1 MAWSVE
7 AVTGRRGMARF
18 IDVPWHLFDRR
29 RHPQWTPPLR
39 MMTRDLIDPSR
50 DPFYRR
56 AALQMF
62 VAAEGR
68 RLLGR
73 VAAVENRA
81 HNLRHGD
88 RVGFF
93 GFFECV
99 EDEAVAQALLAAAE
113 AWLRERGLAVARGPV
128 SPSMNHEC
136 GLLVEGCD
144 TESTILTPW
153 NPPWYDGLLTAAGY
167 RKVKD
172 LLGLA
177 LPPVVGGELAGRLAR
192 VVRRSA
198 ERAELTF
205 HDGTKA
211 PITEA
216 AASLWPLYVEAW
228 EDKWGFVPPTQEEF
242 AHLSRGLRPLVDP
255 RLSCMAEIRGEPVG
269 FWIFVRNFNKVFQ
282 KIPSGRLGPAAVW
295 HLLVGSRRVREGRVI
310 LFGIKKE
317 VRRMG
322 LYPAFV
328 HELVTRGVAAGMVKG
343 EGSWILEDDLDS
355 IGPLESMGA
364 RTHKRWRIYEKEL
377 APY

>member
-29 RHPQWTPPLR
+29 RYPQWSPPLR
-39 MMTRDLIDPSR
+39 MMARDLLDPTR

-56 AALQMF
+56 ATLQLF
-62 VAAEGR
+62 VAAEGQ

-88 RVGFF
+88 RIGFF

-99 EDEAVAQALLAAAE
+99 EDI
-113 AWLRERGLAVARGPV
+113 AVARALLGAAEGWLRGRGLVAARGPT

-144 TESTILTPW
+144 TESMILTPW

-167 RKVKD
+167 RKAKD
-172 LLGLA
+172 LLGFDLPSVAGGGLA
-177 LPPVVGGELAGRLAR
+177 ERLAR

-198 ERAELTF
+198 ERADLKF

-211 PITEA
+211 RITEA
-216 AASLWPLYVEAW
+216 MASLWPLYVEAW
-228 EDKWGFVPPTQEEF
+228 EDKWGFVPPTEEEF
-242 AHLSRGLRPLVDP
+242 AHLARGLRPLVDS
-255 RLSCMAEIRGEPVG
+255 RLSCMAEIKGEPVG

-282 KIPSGRLGPAAVW
+282 KIPSGRLGPAALW
-295 HLLVGSRRVREGRVI
+295 HLLAGSRSVKEGRVI
-310 LFGIKKE
+310 LFGIRKE
-317 VRRMG
+317 VRKMG

-328 HELVTRGVAAGMVKG
+328 HELVNRGVAVGMERG

-364 RTHKRWRIYEKEL
+364 RAHKRWRIYEKDL
-377 APY
+377 VVS